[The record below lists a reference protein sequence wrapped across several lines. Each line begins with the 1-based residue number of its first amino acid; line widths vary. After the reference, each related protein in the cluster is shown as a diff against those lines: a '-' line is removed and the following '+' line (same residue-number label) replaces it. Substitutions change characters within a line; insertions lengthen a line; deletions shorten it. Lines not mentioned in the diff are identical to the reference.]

1 MVNYLAPNLTL
12 KRFFCSN
19 FTLLELNFKVLFLIP
34 RQWYFIEHLKIGQ
47 DFMSSEKSCS
57 LLNFE
62 LLELNLEQLQE
73 YFLKLLKLSCI
84 FLSGLIN

>member
-19 FTLLELNFKVLFLIP
+19 FTLLELNFKVLILIP
-34 RQWYFIEHLKIGQ
+34 GQWYFIEHLKIGQ
-47 DFMSSEKSCS
+47 DFMSLEKSCP
-57 LLNFE
+57 LFE
-62 LLELNLEQLQE
+62 LLELTLEQLQE